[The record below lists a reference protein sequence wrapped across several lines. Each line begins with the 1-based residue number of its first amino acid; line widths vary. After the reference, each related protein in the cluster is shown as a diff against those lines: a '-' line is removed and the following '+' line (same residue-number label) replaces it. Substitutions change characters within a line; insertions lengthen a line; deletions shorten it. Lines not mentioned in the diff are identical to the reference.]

1 MPQLQPVVNKVPPS
15 LDPAMLAARVSQTYS
30 APVAGVLPLMRVP
43 LLVVGAIAF
52 AQAYGQ
58 FVYPITLLNDQ
69 ELQPGSVGIYGFIGA
84 EFSDWHHVMAF
95 ASIYV
100 LPVLALFLLL
110 QNKIVSGLTAGALK

>member
-1 MPQLQPVVNKVPPS
+1 MFLEVPS
-15 LDPAMLAARVSQTYS
+15 ELEEASYVDGCTRFQTFWWI
-30 APVAGVLPLMRVP
+30 VLPLMRVP
-43 LLVVGAIAF
+43 LLVVGAISF

-58 FVYPITLLNDQ
+58 FVYPITLVNEQ

-100 LPVLALFLLL
+100 LPILALFLLL